1 MTGSLSVEELVLTI
15 GETVRWTIQDDDFRW
30 LTYAE
35 LAAMRGIS
43 RTSAERLVL
52 RRRWRKQKGN
62 DGAVRVSVPATFLT
76 SPDAS
81 PDTSPDLS
89 PDLRARIKDLEAEL
103 ASIIEQ
109 LTARALSEA
118 VALAQIAEKEV
129 LVAVLREQ
137 LHRIN
142 EQLDQERNRSNE
154 SQAQVTA
161 LIRQLA
167 ELRRPHWTQEVIDR
181 AQAFI
186 RRVRG
191 GGR

>member
-1 MTGSLSVEELVLTI
+1 MDELDGSPFQLLPDNGPAAFMSWARPARRSVQRPDNRGDSQVDN
-15 GETVRWTIQDDDFRW
+15 QDDDFRW

-76 SPDAS
+76 SPDTSPDAS

-103 ASIIEQ
+103 ASTIEQ

-118 VALAQIAEKEV
+118 VALAQIAEKE
-129 LVAVLREQ
+129 EG
-137 LHRIN
+137 
-142 EQLDQERNRSNE
+142 
-154 SQAQVTA
+154 
-161 LIRQLA
+161 
-167 ELRRPHWTQEVIDR
+167 
-181 AQAFI
+181 
-186 RRVRG
+186 VRG
-191 GGR
+191 LFLEAKR